1 VKTPE
6 VNGLTA
12 SDIIM
17 QSPMALAFAAAVA
30 FACLPVIIF
39 FIVILCIC
47 CALIVKKCKKQPPA
61 QKNGTLQQTGACTSA
76 TNKTV
81 RNELNYTHSIE
92 QAQNVRS
99 LYHEV
104 DRKGAQAV
112 QSVEG
117 DRSADS
123 FYYEQTDDYV
133 NDDNPGIWIA
143 GQNMATLVN
152 GVRHQQYQQ
161 TVPMISNPAYEEYKP
176 QPALYEDIEQFQ
188 PEENLEPTT
197 MGLHSA
203 EI

>member
-1 VKTPE
+1 MTIFLVA
-6 VNGLTA
+6 VV
-12 SDIIM
+12 
-17 QSPMALAFAAAVA
+17 ALI
-30 FACLPVIIF
+30 CLPVIIC
-39 FIVILCIC
+39 FIIIFCLC
-47 CALIVKKCKKQPPA
+47 CALIVKKCKTQPPA
-61 QKNGTLQQTGACTSA
+61 QRNGTLQQPGNGTSESPCVITSGIGEDGACTSA

-133 NDDNPGIWIA
+133 NDDNPGIWIEV
-143 GQNMATLVN
+143 QNNMATMGN
-152 GVRHQQYQQ
+152 GERHQQYQQ

>member
-1 VKTPE
+1 MNLNHDTQIHTYCVYCHSYTLTFKYY
-6 VNGLTA
+6 VNVV
-12 SDIIM
+12 
-17 QSPMALAFAAAVA
+17 ALIEI
-30 FACLPVIIF
+30 C
-39 FIVILCIC
+39 LCIL
-47 CALIVKKCKKQPPA
+47 LI
-61 QKNGTLQQTGACTSA
+61 GACTSA

-81 RNELNYTHSIE
+81 RNELNSTHSIE